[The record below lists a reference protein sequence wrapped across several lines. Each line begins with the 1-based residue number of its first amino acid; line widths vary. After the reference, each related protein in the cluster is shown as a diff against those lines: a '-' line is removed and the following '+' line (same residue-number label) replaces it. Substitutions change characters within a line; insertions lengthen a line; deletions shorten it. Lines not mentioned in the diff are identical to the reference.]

1 MKIAINGFGRIGR
14 QILHR
19 IMQTKNNLEVVA
31 INDLSDSKTLALLFE
46 FDSTYGRYPGTVEAK
61 EGAIVVDGKEIKL
74 IAEPDPANL
83 PWKAM
88 GVDYVMECS
97 GRFCKHEDAIKHIA
111 AGAKKVILSAP
122 GKGDPGADVTIV
134 MGVNEETYDSKK
146 HEIISNASCTT
157 NCLAPVVKALNDAF
171 GVEKG
176 IMTTVH
182 AVTNDQK
189 ILDLPHKD
197 PRRARSA
204 IQSMIPTSTG
214 AAKAVGLVIPAVKG
228 LLTGISIRVPL
239 PTVSVVDLTAILKKD
254 VTPDDINS
262 AFDAYAKKNPTIMMV
277 ERRPLVSKD
286 FQMDAHSTTVD
297 AENTMVMGKN
307 MIKVLA
313 WYDNEWGYSCRM
325 VDLANYIASKK

>member
-31 INDLSDSKTLALLFE
+31 INDLTDSKTLAHLFA

-61 EGAIVVDGKEIKL
+61 EGAIVIDGKEIKI
-74 IAEPDPANL
+74 IAEPLPEKL
-83 PWKAM
+83 PWKDM
-88 GVDYVMECS
+88 GVEAVMECS
-97 GRFCKHEDAIKHIA
+97 GRFTKHEDAIKHVQ
-111 AGAKKVILSAP
+111 AGSKRVILSAP
-122 GKGDPGADVTIV
+122 AKGDPGADITIV
-134 MGVNEETYDSKK
+134 MGVNEDKFDKKK
-146 HEIISNASCTT
+146 HEVISNASCTT
-157 NCLAPVVKALNDAF
+157 NCLAPVVKALVDAF
-171 GVEKG
+171 GVERG

-197 PRRARSA
+197 LRRARSC

-214 AAKAVGLVIPAVKG
+214 AAKAVGLVIPEVKG
-228 LLTGISIRVPL
+228 VLTGISIRVPL
-239 PTVSVVDLTAILKKD
+239 PTVSVVDLTVILKKD
-254 VTPDDINS
+254 VTPEDVNK
-262 AFDAYAKKNPTIMMV
+262 AFDDYAKKNPTIMEV

-286 FQMDAHSTTVD
+286 FQMDSHSTIVD

-325 VDLANYIASKK
+325 VDLANYIANKK

>member
-19 IMQTKNNLEVVA
+19 IMQTKNDLEVVA
-31 INDLSDSKTLALLFE
+31 INDLTDSKMLALLFE
-46 FDSTYGRYPGTVEAK
+46 FDSTYGRYPGKVEAK
-61 EGAIVVDGKEIKL
+61 EGAIVVDGKEIKI
-74 IAEPDPANL
+74 IAEPDPAKL
-83 PWKAM
+83 PWKVM
-88 GVDYVMECS
+88 GVEVVMECS
-97 GRFCKHEDAIKHIA
+97 GRFCKHEDAIKHVE
-111 AGAKKVILSAP
+111 AGAKRVILSAP
-122 GKGDPGADVTIV
+122 GKGDPGADVTVV
-134 MGVNEETYDSKK
+134 MGVNEDKLDLTK
-146 HEIISNASCTT
+146 HQIISNASCTT

-171 GVEKG
+171 GVERG

-182 AVTNDQK
+182 SVTNDQK

-214 AAKAVGLVIPAVKG
+214 AAKAVGLVIPEVKG
-228 LLTGISIRVPL
+228 KLTGISIRVPL

-254 VTPDDINS
+254 VTPDDINK
-262 AFDAYAKKNPTIMMV
+262 AFDAYAKKNPTIMQV

-286 FQMDAHSTTVD
+286 FQMDAHSTIVD
-297 AENTMVMGKN
+297 AENTMVMEKN

-325 VDLANYIASKK
+325 VDLANFIAKK

>member
-19 IMQTKNNLEVVA
+19 IMQTKNDLEVVA
-31 INDLSDSKTLALLFE
+31 INDLTDSKMLALLFE
-46 FDSTYGRYPGTVEAK
+46 FDSTYGRYPGKVEAK
-61 EGAIVVDGKEIKL
+61 EGAIVVDGKEIKI
-74 IAEPDPANL
+74 IAEPDPAKL

-88 GVDYVMECS
+88 GVEVVMECS
-97 GRFCKHEDAIKHIA
+97 GRFCKHEDAIKHVE
-111 AGAKKVILSAP
+111 AGAKRVILSAP
-122 GKGDPGADVTIV
+122 GKGDPGADVTVV
-134 MGVNEETYDSKK
+134 MGVNEDKLDLTK
-146 HEIISNASCTT
+146 HQIISNASCTT

-171 GVEKG
+171 GVERG

-197 PRRARSA
+197 PRRARSC

-214 AAKAVGLVIPAVKG
+214 AAKAVGLVIPEVKG
-228 LLTGISIRVPL
+228 KLTGISIRVPL
-239 PTVSVVDLTAILKKD
+239 PTVSVVDLTAILKKE
-254 VTPDDINS
+254 VTPDDINK
-262 AFDAYAKKNPTIMMV
+262 AFDAYAKKNPTIMQV

-286 FQMDAHSTTVD
+286 FQMDAHSTIVD
-297 AENTMVMGKN
+297 TENTMVMEKN

-325 VDLANYIASKK
+325 VDLASYIANKK